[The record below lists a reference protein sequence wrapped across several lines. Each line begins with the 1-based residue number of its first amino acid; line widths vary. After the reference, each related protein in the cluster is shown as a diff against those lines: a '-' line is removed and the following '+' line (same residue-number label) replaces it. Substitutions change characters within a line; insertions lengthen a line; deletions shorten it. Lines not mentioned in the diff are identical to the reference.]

1 MVLGATGIIVIG
13 LVDNVQASAQ
23 TTATAAV
30 TDQ

>member
-1 MVLGATGIIVIG
+1 MLGATGIIEIG

-30 TDQ
+30 MDQ